1 MRAHMA
7 ITIHIRN
14 VLGALRRHL
23 KERAAPAGKSLSDD
37 LPSELRPVAEKPTL
51 EELRARL
58 QRRAGL
64 TLSVTPAEAVRA
76 ERDRR

>member
-7 ITIHIRN
+7 VTIHNRN
-14 VLGALRRHL
+14 VLETLRRRL
-23 KERAAPAGKSLSDD
+23 RERAAPAGKSLSGE
-37 LPSELRPVAEKPTL
+37 LSSELRAGAEKPTL

-64 TLSVTPAEAVRA
+64 TLSVAPAEAVRA
-76 ERDRR
+76 ERDSR